1 MRPERL
7 RVAVPGV
14 RGGGAGMTVE
24 GRIEWE
30 RTVSE
35 EVFQG
40 QVIELARMLGWRVA
54 HFRGARVQ
62 RRDGSVRYQTPVQA
76 DGAGFP
82 DLVMVRG
89 GRLIVAELKSARGRT
104 RAEQETWLAA
114 FEGVPGCEVYV
125 WRPRDWD
132 ALAGVLRAG
141 VWRACGREGGQT
153 RAMAPAR
160 AKGRDE

>member
-1 MRPERL
+1 MRPERV

-14 RGGGAGMTVE
+14 RGGGGEMTVPD
-24 GRIEWE
+24 RIEWE

-35 EVFQG
+35 EAVQG
-40 QVIELARMLGWRVA
+40 QVIDLAHVLGWRVA

-89 GRLIVAELKSARGRT
+89 ERLIVVELKSARGRA
-104 RAEQETWLAA
+104 RAEQEAWLAS

-132 ALAGVLRAG
+132 AIAGVLR
-141 VWRACGREGGQT
+141 
-153 RAMAPAR
+153 
-160 AKGRDE
+160 

>member
-14 RGGGAGMTVE
+14 RSGGGEMTAAV
-24 GRIEWE
+24 RVEWE

-35 EVFQG
+35 GVFQA
-40 QVIELARMLGWRVA
+40 QVIELARVLGWRVA
-54 HFRGARVQ
+54 HFRGVRVQ
-62 RRDGSVRYQTPVQA
+62 RRDGSVRHQTPVQA
-76 DGAGFP
+76 DGVGFP

-89 GRLIVAELKSARGRT
+89 PRLIVAELKSGRGRAT
-104 RAEQETWLAA
+104 AEQEAWLAA

-132 ALAGVLRAG
+132 ALAAVLSGRG
-141 VWRACGREGGQT
+141 VWHGGRADEGVG
-153 RAMAPAR
+153 APAI
-160 AKGRDE
+160 AKGRHE

>member
-1 MRPERL
+1 MSDARSDWE
-7 RVAVPGV
+7 
-14 RGGGAGMTVE
+14 GA
-24 GRIEWE
+24 
-30 RTVSE
+30 VSE
-35 EVFQG
+35 AAFQA
-40 QVIELARMLGWRVA
+40 QVIELAHVLGWRVA

-104 RAEQETWLAA
+104 RAEQEAWLAS

-132 ALAGVLRAG
+132 AIAGVLREG

-160 AKGRDE
+160 AKGSHE